1 MTLLQPKIRLVTI
14 RLRQPDYEAI
24 KSACTEE
31 GARSISEFAR
41 RAVLNELARS
51 GITNVTFADDLRT
64 LTMRL
69 QDLDRAIKDASAR
82 IWELIGPEQ
91 SATPSQ
97 REGPLSAE
105 LRRKA

>member
-1 MTLLQPKIRLVTI
+1 MALLQPKTRLVTI

-24 KSACTEE
+24 KSACMEE
-31 GARSISEFAR
+31 GAWSISEFAR
-41 RAVLNELARS
+41 RAVLNELARA
-51 GITNVTFADDLRT
+51 GVTNVTFADDLRT

-91 SATPSQ
+91 SATPAP
-97 REGPLSAE
+97 REGQPSAE